1 MLCYGMVWYVMLR
14 YDTLCFCYVK
24 IVLCCRILC
33 CVVFFSIILRYGV
46 VCCILLRYMCNVLS
60 CIYIMSDL
68 HGTHVMY
75 VICVVMRLCVCG
87 MGNVC
92 HASKAML

>member
-1 MLCYGMVWYVMLR
+1 MVLYVA
-14 YDTLCFCYVK
+14 FC
-24 IVLCCRILC
+24 CGT
-33 CVVFFSIILRYGV
+33 CV
-46 VCCILLRYMCNVLS
+46 MS
-60 CIYIMSDL
+60 CHVYIYIMSDL